1 MADFLI
7 REGEIVFC
15 KPIARAVLRDVDAFH
30 LVHAVCEGRFFEGL
44 ASISENRVFQ
54 QNRPEARIDEHARKR
69 PDGLTV
75 RPPIVGS

>member
-54 QNRPEARIDEHARKR
+54 QSRPQPAGRGCVSISAGGAPGD
-69 PDGLTV
+69 
-75 RPPIVGS
+75 

>member
-30 LVHAVCEGRFFEGL
+30 LVHAVYLHFFGTCL
-44 ASISENRVFQ
+44 MDGALMLSIFQ
-54 QNRPEARIDEHARKR
+54 KWGQKKKTLSD
-69 PDGLTV
+69 PD
-75 RPPIVGS
+75 